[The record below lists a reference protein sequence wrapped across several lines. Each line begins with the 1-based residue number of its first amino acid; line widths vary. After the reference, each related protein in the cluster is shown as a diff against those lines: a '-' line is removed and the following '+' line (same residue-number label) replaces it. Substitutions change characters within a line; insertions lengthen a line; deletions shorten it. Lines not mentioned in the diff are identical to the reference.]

1 MNNTDVNPD
10 SKKKKPN
17 LIRETTNYKNPP
29 SNDVQFSQKKISL
42 PSMRKC
48 SLR

>member
-29 SNDVQFSQKKISL
+29 SNDAQFSQKNYPFLLCESAV
-42 PSMRKC
+42 
-48 SLR
+48 